1 MKEGDAVRNLWSY
14 SSLFLLFLVLFFY
27 FTSTNEHLHS
37 SGHPAV
43 EIPEGVEI
51 PEVQVSVDQLS
62 DGSWLLQV
70 DKKNFTFTP
79 EQAGSSVIDFQKG
92 HGHVYINGVKINRLY
107 GDYFNLE
114 LPKGKNAIKVALVL
128 NNHQRLFYQGNEV
141 SDQVEVHVSG

>member
-1 MKEGDAVRNLWSY
+1 M
-14 SSLFLLFLVLFFY
+14 FLLFLVLFFY

-43 EIPEGVEI
+43 EIPEGVEV
-51 PEVQVSVDQLS
+51 PEVQVNVDQLS

-79 EQAGSSVIDFQKG
+79 EQAGSSAIDFQKG
-92 HGHVYINGVKINRLY
+92 HGHIYINGVKINRLY
-107 GDYFNLE
+107 GDYYNLE

-128 NNHQRLFYQGNEV
+128 NNHQRLFYQGYEI
-141 SDQVEVHVSG
+141 SDQVVVHVSS